1 MAVSEVLVRAAAP
14 SDVDF
19 IIASIRALAD
29 YERLSHECTPD
40 PERLAR
46 HLFGSPCYAEALIAE
61 VDGARVGYALFF
73 HSYST
78 FLTKPGI
85 FLEDLFVH
93 ADARGSGA
101 GKALL
106 DALVGLAKERGYGR
120 VEWSVLDWNE
130 PAIRFYRS
138 LGARPQDEWTI
149 YRVADDSLTD
159 WPPRR
164 PRERG

>member
-1 MAVSEVLVRAAAP
+1 MTAADVLVRAAAP
-14 SDVDF
+14 ADVDF
-19 IIASIRALAD
+19 IVASIRALAE
-29 YERLSHECTPD
+29 YERLSHECAPD
-40 PERLAR
+40 PEHLTQ
-46 HLFGSPCYAEALIAE
+46 HLFGARRYAEALIAE
-61 VDGARVGYALFF
+61 IAGEPVGYALFF

-85 FLEDLFVH
+85 FLEDLFVLP
-93 ADARGSGA
+93 DARGAGA

-149 YRVADDSLTD
+149 YRVADESLTQ
-159 WPPRR
+159 WPVARR
-164 PRERG
+164 R